1 MSEKNNALLPIPQ
14 GDYVAASRH
23 DNLIMSAGM
32 TPRQNGELLYKGR
45 IRKCD
50 SIEQY
55 KEAVQLAC
63 ANALNAV
70 LPNIKS
76 DEELACILHLIVYI
90 NADAEFEAHS
100 RIADLASAYLK
111 ARIGDAGVASRSA
124 IGVTSLPGNAPV
136 EIQITG
142 AIRKINVNSFP
153 IGPNTSS

>member
-1 MSEKNNALLPIPQ
+1 MSEKISGEVPIPQ
-14 GDYVAASRH
+14 GDYIAARRH

-45 IRKCD
+45 ICKCD
-50 SIEQY
+50 SIEKY

-70 LPNIKS
+70 LSNIKS

-111 ARIGDAGVASRSA
+111 SQIGDIGVASRAA
-124 IGVTSLPGNAPV
+124 IGVASLPGNAPV
-136 EIQITG
+136 EIQIFAG
-142 AIRKINVNSFP
+142 VAISESKL
-153 IGPNTSS
+153 